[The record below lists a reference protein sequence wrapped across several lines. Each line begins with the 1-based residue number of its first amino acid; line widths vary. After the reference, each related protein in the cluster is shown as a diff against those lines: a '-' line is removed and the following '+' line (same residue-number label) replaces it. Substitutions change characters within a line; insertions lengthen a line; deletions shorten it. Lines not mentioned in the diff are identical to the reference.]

1 MSNLKVNNFKLLK
14 LRINKDE
21 YWDFY
26 LNKDGYDRYNFNS
39 NSIYDKCLISYID
52 ASSHEC
58 VNGDE
63 WIYSKNEYQW
73 ENANTIT
80 NTLYNIGY
88 TGVDNGLIK
97 YRRDRIN
104 NKEFVDYYSKSKYTI
119 EGDDNR
125 LKLHAVSGTTLM
137 YEYPLHVENGII
149 KFNGGFYQG
158 FYKTQ
163 CDKYQVLP
171 SKMGDFETWEFEFQ
185 INKCDF
191 EKESDK
197 TINDKYPNN
206 KGIFFY
212 LGTRAENKW
221 IYLYDEDDKYNAGDS
236 CNPLSYDDYIEDG
249 HIDKKSYIIGN
260 FYNVEPEYEEDD
272 IDNYLSYDY
281 YDESYYH
288 NDWRDSLD
296 DCLDFEEKPKIID
309 ESLPHINLKDVCCP
323 NGCDK
328 DGMKSSTTQV
338 VFFNACGCVR
348 YKNVK
353 KTNSKECGI
362 NCSDVFGEDDYI
374 DDFDGIEEDTGY
386 FEDELNI
393 EDFIWKT
400 DNGFSLTSV
409 NDYYF
414 MTDNKFLM
422 FDRTKDGMTV
432 NNWVDGTQ
440 MMYYGKKNKFTGNLF
455 ILLNRTKTGYTV
467 NNIDYLRDKANN
479 TYDDLYNDIYNNAFA
494 LRITDDGEIGYRYIV
509 KDCNSD
515 NEGKYTVEEGYSK
528 KGIITACKW
537 HTVHI
542 KISSRIDKM
551 KIYFYVDGKLKYITK
566 ELPKFNFHKLNDIY
580 EKQEGVPYNISIGG
594 GTQGLIET
602 VQPNYMLDPSRVY
615 PIEKYFAGT
624 FIGYIK
630 SFKFYNCDME
640 YLNILNNYRCEK
652 KSMS

>member
-52 ASSHEC
+52 ASSREC

-191 EKESDK
+191 EKESNK

-288 NDWRDSLD
+288 DDWRDSLD

-323 NGCDK
+323 NSCNK

-422 FDRTKDGMTV
+422 FDR
-432 NNWVDGTQ
+432 
-440 MMYYGKKNKFTGNLF
+440 L
-455 ILLNRTKTGYTV
+455 
-467 NNIDYLRDKANN
+467 
-479 TYDDLYNDIYNNAFA
+479 
-494 LRITDDGEIGYRYIV
+494 
-509 KDCNSD
+509 
-515 NEGKYTVEEGYSK
+515 
-528 KGIITACKW
+528 
-537 HTVHI
+537 
-542 KISSRIDKM
+542 KM
-551 KIYFYVDGKLKYITK
+551 V
-566 ELPKFNFHKLNDIY
+566 
-580 EKQEGVPYNISIGG
+580 
-594 GTQGLIET
+594 
-602 VQPNYMLDPSRVY
+602 
-615 PIEKYFAGT
+615 
-624 FIGYIK
+624 
-630 SFKFYNCDME
+630 
-640 YLNILNNYRCEK
+640 
-652 KSMS
+652 

>member
-52 ASSHEC
+52 ASSCEC

-323 NGCDK
+323 NSCNK
-328 DGMKSSTTQV
+328 NGMKSSTTQV

-353 KTNSKECGI
+353 KTNSKDCGI

-537 HTVHI
+537 HTVHV
-542 KISSRIDKM
+542 KISSRINKM

>member
-52 ASSHEC
+52 ASSREC

-191 EKESDK
+191 EKESNK

-260 FYNVEPEYEEDD
+260 FYNLEPEYEEDD

-288 NDWRDSLD
+288 DDWCDSLY

-323 NGCDK
+323 NSCNK

-509 KDCNSD
+509 KDCNSV

-537 HTVHI
+537 HTVHV

-640 YLNILNNYRCEK
+640 YLNILNNYQYEK
-652 KSMS
+652 KSMN

>member
-52 ASSHEC
+52 ASSREC

-191 EKESDK
+191 EKESNK

-288 NDWRDSLD
+288 DDWRDSLD

-323 NGCDK
+323 NSCNK

-537 HTVHI
+537 HTVHV
-542 KISSRIDKM
+542 KISSRINKM

-580 EKQEGVPYNISIGG
+580 
-594 GTQGLIET
+594 
-602 VQPNYMLDPSRVY
+602 
-615 PIEKYFAGT
+615 
-624 FIGYIK
+624 
-630 SFKFYNCDME
+630 
-640 YLNILNNYRCEK
+640 
-652 KSMS
+652 

>member
-52 ASSHEC
+52 ASSSEC

-260 FYNVEPEYEEDD
+260 FYNLEPEYEEDD

-288 NDWRDSLD
+288 DDWCDSLD

-323 NGCDK
+323 NSCNK

-528 KGIITACKW
+528 NGIITACKW
-537 HTVHI
+537 HTVHV